1 MKNIEETNEIELNV
15 GDTVALPCGRVTKIL
30 EFETWDKDG
39 QVCRDLITLATS
51 TCRRDARV
59 GVIPSEEWGKIMPN
73 DPKVMFY
80 FPREITLLHEC
91 RCGELWSSIAAKRN
105 CHKCDIYM
113 D

>member
-1 MKNIEETNEIELNV
+1 MKRKEETNEIELDV
-15 GDTVALPCGRVTKIL
+15 GDTVVLPCGRVTRIL

-39 QVCRDLITLATS
+39 HVCHDHITLATS

-91 RCGELWSSIAAKRN
+91 RCG
-105 CHKCDIYM
+105 
-113 D
+113 